1 METKI
6 SLITE
11 VDVVDILDN
20 LEYTEEED
28 FLLQVLEGLDS
39 NNVNAAVRNYFGNKE
54 EQGEG
59 LPDFVN
65 ANKL

>member
-11 VDVVDILDN
+11 VDVDDILDN

-28 FLLQVLEGLDS
+28 FLLQVLEGLNS
-39 NNVNAAVRNYFGNKE
+39 NNVNAAVRNYFGNQK

-59 LPDFVN
+59 LPNFVD
-65 ANKL
+65 AEKL